1 MNTQLSSYWEP
12 IEPVSDFPPVYF
24 DGDDKD
30 HIDKN
35 DRGEIIVDP
44 KLRYC
49 LMGSLLFVFVLASG
63 FFFATMS
70 FAILEVETTIDTL
83 QLPLKH
89 QVLSDLQRIENA
101 ATLLFIAVY
110 LGLAVL
116 AIWGGHYLPR
126 KKAGTQPNFSA
137 AGI

>member
-1 MNTQLSSYWEP
+1 MSIQLSSYWEP

-24 DGDDKD
+24 EGDDKD
-30 HIDKN
+30 PVDKN

-44 KLRYC
+44 KLQC
-49 LMGSLLFVFVLASG
+49 SLMGSLLIVFVLASG

-70 FAILEVETTIDTL
+70 FAMLEVETTINAL
-83 QLPLKH
+83 QLPQKH
-89 QVLSDLQRIENA
+89 QIFSDLQRMENA
-101 ATLLFIAVY
+101 ATLLIIAVY
-110 LGLAVL
+110 VSLAAL

-126 KKAGTQPNFSA
+126 KETDTQRNFST

>member
-1 MNTQLSSYWEP
+1 MSTQLSDYWEP

-24 DGDDKD
+24 DGGDKD

-35 DRGEIIVDP
+35 DRVEIIADP
-44 KLRYC
+44 KPLYS
-49 LMGSLLFVFVLASG
+49 LMGSLLIAIVLASG

-70 FAILEVETTIDTL
+70 FAILDVESTIDTL
-83 QLPLKH
+83 QLPQKH
-89 QVLSDLQRIENA
+89 QVFSDLQRIENA
-101 ATLLFIAVY
+101 ATLLVIAVY

-116 AIWGGHYLPR
+116 AIWAGYYLPR
-126 KKAGTQPNFSA
+126 KNADTQRTCSA